1 LQRAIRSEI
10 PLGVV
15 CKVWFQASPNVP
27 AGEVHITITEHWS
40 TEGRPAQRATGF
52 ALLEWVVWALLG
64 FFVGLLVARG
74 L

>member
-27 AGEVHITITEHWS
+27 AGEVRVTVTEHWP
-40 TEGRPAQRATGF
+40 TKARPAQRATGF
-52 ALLEWVVWALLG
+52 ALLVWVVWALAG
-64 FFVGLLVARG
+64 FFAGLLVARG